1 MLDGDKVYKEKARK
15 QGRECWRQLGCNFK
29 QSDQDS
35 LTEMVTTKG
44 GEGDIRTSYRKV
56 FRRENVKCKGS
67 NGGAPGV

>member
-1 MLDGDKVYKEKARK
+1 MVIRSIKKK
-15 QGRECWRQLGCNFK
+15 QGNRARNAGGSWVAILK
-29 QSDQDS
+29 SDQDS